1 MPSAGFAVNLRFP
14 AVVLRML
21 LSHRIVKSDRKK
33 MKATAADA
41 DAVDVDDVVA
51 VETVMSPHLNDQWR
65 LLDLPVVAE
74 MPRTMFSKTM
84 VQSGL
89 TTL

>member
-1 MPSAGFAVNLRFP
+1 MPSAEFAANLRFP

-21 LSHRIVKSDRKK
+21 LSHRIVKNDRKK

-41 DAVDVDDVVA
+41 DAVDVDDVVE
-51 VETVMSPHLNDQWR
+51 VETARSPHLNDLWR
-65 LLDLPVVAE
+65 LLVRPAVAE
-74 MPRTMFSKTM
+74 NPWKMFSKTM